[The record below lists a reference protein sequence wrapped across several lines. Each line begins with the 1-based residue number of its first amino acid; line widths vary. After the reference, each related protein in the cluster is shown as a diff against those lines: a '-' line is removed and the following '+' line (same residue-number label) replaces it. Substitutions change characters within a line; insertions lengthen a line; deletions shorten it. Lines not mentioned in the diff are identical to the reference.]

1 MAERALVGVRG
12 LIVLACVG
20 LFAGCGEGRPKLVK
34 VEGTVTFEGKPLEQG
49 TVVFIPKEGRTA
61 SAMVV
66 DGRLTDL
73 MTYEP
78 GDGLPLG
85 THVVTVQSVKNAG
98 DMYAPRESLIP
109 EKFGNPKTSGLSVT
123 ITGSGQAPLVID
135 LK

>member
-1 MAERALVGVRG
+1 MTSTLTRFACSCAVAVL
-12 LIVLACVG
+12 LI
-20 LFAGCGEGRPKLVK
+20 GCGGPARPKLAQ

-49 TVVFIPKEGRTA
+49 TVVFIPAEGRTA
-61 SAMVV
+61 TALVI

-85 THVVTVQSVKNAG
+85 THRVTVQSVKNSG
-98 DMYAPRESLIP
+98 DMYAERESLIP
-109 EKFGNPKTSGLSVT
+109 EKFGNPEKSGLTVT
-123 ITGSGQAPLVID
+123 ITGTGQAPLVID